1 MENNTKDYIG
11 RLRSEAVVEK
21 FYENLRLLRKKDPE
35 ITLKEVIERTV
46 RSAAPRFFVGF
57 ENARRFISLLMRNK
71 QLPIKN
77 KNKIAMYKE
86 IYRRYK
92 ERLKKEMCNYTV
104 LESII
109 EEPAPSFYIDDNR
122 FRCILYNEINRKRK
136 LFANKKLCSQPSMVC
151 AL

>member
-1 MENNTKDYIG
+1 MENNTKDYIS
-11 RLRSEAVVEK
+11 RLRREAVVGK
-21 FYENLRLLRKKDPE
+21 FYENLKNLRKENPD
-35 ITLKEVIERTV
+35 ITLKEVIEHTV
-46 RSAAPRFFVGF
+46 ASAAPRFFVGF
-57 ENARRFISLLMRNK
+57 ENARRFISLLVRNK

-92 ERLKKEMCNYTV
+92 ERLKKEVCNYTV

-122 FRCILYNEINRKRK
+122 FRCILYDAINRKKHVRGI
-136 LFANKKLCSQPSMVC
+136 QPSISY